1 MKGSAPGPAVGHGD
15 GLAIETLTGAALAGV
30 IDDLARLRIGVFRDY
45 PYLYD
50 GSLVYE
56 ARYLGDFAA
65 ISGAAVI
72 AVRDDGRLV
81 GAATAAP
88 LAGEVDAFRLPFEQA
103 GIDVGD
109 ICYFGE
115 SVLEPAYR
123 GRGIGHVFFE
133 RREAHAR
140 ALGLGRAA
148 FCAVIRADDHPLR
161 PPGYRPL
168 DGFWARRG
176 YRSVPGLICRFS
188 WRDVG
193 DAGDSSKDLQVW
205 MRDL

>member
-1 MKGSAPGPAVGHGD
+1 MPDPAEGHPGSIAV
-15 GLAIETLTGAALAGV
+15 ETLTGPALAGV
-30 IDDLARLRIGVFRDY
+30 IDDLARLRISVFRDY

-65 ISGAAVI
+65 IADAAVI
-72 AVRDDGRLV
+72 ALRDGGRLV

-88 LAGEVDAFRLPFEQA
+88 LAGEVEAFRLPFERA
-103 GIDVGD
+103 GLDVSD

-123 GRGIGHVFFE
+123 GRGFGHVFFDG
-133 RREAHAR
+133 REAHAR
-140 ALGLGRAA
+140 SLGLHRAA
-148 FCAVIRADDHPLR
+148 FCAVVRPDDHPLR
-161 PPGYRPL
+161 PPAYRPL
-168 DGFWARRG
+168 DGFWQRRG
-176 YRSVPGLICRFS
+176 YAPVPGLICRFS

-193 DAGDSSKDLQVW
+193 DAGETSKDLQVW

>member
-1 MKGSAPGPAVGHGD
+1 MRGAAPEPATHGQP
-15 GLAIETLTGAALAGV
+15 GVAIETLTGPALAGV
-30 IDDLARLRIGVFRDY
+30 IDDLARLRIQVFRDF

-65 ISGAAVI
+65 IPGAAVI
-72 AVRDDGRLV
+72 AVRHEGRLV

-88 LAGEVDAFRLPFEQA
+88 LAGEVDAFRLPFERA
-103 GIDVGD
+103 GLDIGD

-115 SVLEPAYR
+115 SVLEPAFR
-123 GRGIGHVFFE
+123 GRGIGHAFFVG
-133 RREAHAR
+133 REAHAR

-148 FCAVIRADDHPLR
+148 FCAVVRPDDHPLR
-161 PPGYRPL
+161 PPGYTPL
-168 DGFWARRG
+168 DGFWQRRG
-176 YRSVPGLICRFS
+176 YQAVPGLICPFS

-193 DAGDSSKDLQVW
+193 ETRETSKDLQVW
-205 MRDL
+205 MREV

>member
-1 MKGSAPGPAVGHGD
+1 MRHDAPEPAAGSRD
-15 GLAIETLTGAALAGV
+15 GIAIETLTGPALAAV
-30 IDDLARLRIGVFRDY
+30 IDDLARLRIGVFRDF

-65 ISGAAVI
+65 IPGAAVV
-72 AVRDDGRLV
+72 AVRHEGRLV

-103 GIDVGD
+103 GLDVDD

-115 SVLEPAYR
+115 SVLEPAFR
-123 GRGIGHVFFE
+123 GRGIGHVFFDG
-133 RREAHAR
+133 REAHAR
-140 ALGLGRAA
+140 ALGLGKAA
-148 FCAVIRADDHPLR
+148 FCAVIRPDHHPMR
-161 PPGYRPL
+161 PPGYSPL
-168 DGFWARRG
+168 DPFWRRRG
-176 YRSVPGLICRFS
+176 YEPVPGLISRFS

-193 DAGDSSKDLQVW
+193 EARETSKDLQVW
-205 MRDL
+205 MREV